1 MNAGQESEFFRENQ
15 RPLEISSDGKP
26 VYDVPLFNTQ
36 PRKKYSYSTDGRRV
50 VDGELIAP
58 DPDQL
63 WQETLKR
70 MACFTSCEVKLDDLN
85 INIQKGRRS
94 RLVKASESLRR
105 VFSFGGG
112 KKPCK
117 ESDKVI
123 EGHIHTTH
131 PSEGVKSCPA
141 SMLNAVKE
149 EPEVAE
155 EEEISDKE
163 NVKEAKMS

>member
-1 MNAGQESEFFRENQ
+1 MSRHQNPSGEFSGTFIHH
-15 RPLEISSDGKP
+15 L
-26 VYDVPLFNTQ
+26 
-36 PRKKYSYSTDGRRV
+36 
-50 VDGELIAP
+50 
-58 DPDQL
+58 
-63 WQETLKR
+63 
-70 MACFTSCEVKLDDLN
+70 
-85 INIQKGRRS
+85 S
-94 RLVKASESLRR
+94 RLANKSTNTK
-105 VFSFGGG
+105 FYSFGGG

-117 ESDKVI
+117 ESDKVV